1 METSEPLTAAKP
13 VVAGRRHRQPG
24 WIRAAPLAAWLS
36 LAAAAGYV
44 LAAAGAAW
52 IVSGGPAATQT
63 RSAPP
68 VLQSADEIEKFCG
81 KVNIGSGKVLQ
92 CLQQHRDQVPPKCFQ
107 DFAVA
112 AASLSKRVAAQ
123 DDAFEICKHDIR
135 QYCPGVKPGDARILD
150 CLNASTKVVGAAC
163 KQVLLDAGWQ

>member
-1 METSEPLTAAKP
+1 MKRYLF
-13 VVAGRRHRQPG
+13 G
-24 WIRAAPLAAWLS
+24 LAAM
-36 LAAAAGYV
+36 V
-44 LAAAGAAW
+44 LAGMFTMTTGASAQTMSYAQAGALIAKDCGA
-52 IVSGGPAATQT
+52 S
-63 RSAPP
+63 
-68 VLQSADEIEKFCG
+68 IEKFCG

>member
-1 METSEPLTAAKP
+1 MKRYLF
-13 VVAGRRHRQPG
+13 G
-24 WIRAAPLAAWLS
+24 LAAM
-36 LAAAAGYV
+36 V
-44 LAAAGAAW
+44 LAGMFTMTTGASAQTMSYAQAGALIAKDCGA
-52 IVSGGPAATQT
+52 S
-63 RSAPP
+63 
-68 VLQSADEIEKFCG
+68 IEKFCG

-135 QYCPGVKPGDARILD
+135 LYCPGVKPGDARILD